1 MRKFAYM
8 FVVFGLAVGLGVW
21 LNQSP
26 QTAALDQEFALPF
39 AANAQSSDAD
49 AGATEIIDMVQ
60 GAEDAPITVIEYAS
74 FTCPHCARFHSDV
87 YKLLRKNY
95 IDTGKIKFIFR
106 EVYFDKYGMW
116 ASMIARCSGPD
127 RFFGMTDLIL
137 NSQSTWARAGDDL
150 AIVEALRKIGRLSGM
165 QDAALDSCLQDGDK
179 LRALVG
185 WYKENAQRDGIQ
197 STPSFLIYG
206 QPYKNMDYE
215 EFAKILDEK
224 LQLE

>member
-8 FVVFGLAVGLGVW
+8 LVVFGLAVGLGVW

-49 AGATEIIDMVQ
+49 AEATEIIDMVQ
-60 GAEDAPITVIEYAS
+60 GVEDAPITVIEYAS

-165 QDAALDSCLQDGDK
+165 EDAALDSCLQDGDK

-197 STPSFLIYG
+197 STPSFLIDG
-206 QPYKNMDYE
+206 QPYKNMNYE

-224 LQLE
+224 L

>member
-95 IDTGKIKFIFR
+95 IDTGKVKFIFR

-165 QDAALDSCLQDGDK
+165 QDAALDSCLQDGEK

-197 STPSFLIYG
+197 STPSFLIDG
-206 QPYKNMDYE
+206 QPYKNMNYE

-224 LQLE
+224 L

>member
-60 GAEDAPITVIEYAS
+60 GAEDAPITGIEYAS

-197 STPSFLIYG
+197 STPSFLIDG

-224 LQLE
+224 L

>member
-8 FVVFGLAVGLGVW
+8 FVVFGLAVGLGIW

-197 STPSFLIYG
+197 STPSFLIDG

-224 LQLE
+224 L

>member
-49 AGATEIIDMVQ
+49 AEATEIIDMVQ

-137 NSQSTWARAGDDL
+137 NSQNTWARAGDDL

-165 QDAALDSCLQDGDK
+165 EDAALDSCLQDGNK

-197 STPSFLIYG
+197 STPSFLIDG
-206 QPYKNMDYE
+206 QPYKNMNYE

-224 LQLE
+224 L

>member
-49 AGATEIIDMVQ
+49 AGAAEIIDMVQ

-95 IDTGKIKFIFR
+95 IDTGKVKFIFR

-127 RFFGMTDLIL
+127 RFFGMTDLLL

-165 QDAALDSCLQDGDK
+165 QDAALDSCLQDGEK

-197 STPSFLIYG
+197 STPSFLIDG

-224 LQLE
+224 L

>member
-49 AGATEIIDMVQ
+49 AGAAEIIDMVQ

-165 QDAALDSCLQDGDK
+165 QDAALDSCLQDGEK

-197 STPSFLIYG
+197 STPSFLIDG
-206 QPYKNMDYE
+206 QPYKNMDYK

-224 LQLE
+224 L

>member
-49 AGATEIIDMVQ
+49 AGAAEIIDMVQ

-74 FTCPHCARFHSDV
+74 FTCPHCARFHADV

-95 IDTGKIKFIFR
+95 IDTGKVKFIFR

-165 QDAALDSCLQDGDK
+165 QDAALDSCLQDGEK

-197 STPSFLIYG
+197 STPSFLIDG
-206 QPYKNMDYE
+206 QSYKNMDYE

-224 LQLE
+224 L

>member
-39 AANAQSSDAD
+39 AANAQGSDAD
-49 AGATEIIDMVQ
+49 SGATEIIDMVQ

-197 STPSFLIYG
+197 STPSFLIDG

-224 LQLE
+224 L

>member
-1 MRKFAYM
+1 MRKFVYL

-49 AGATEIIDMVQ
+49 AGAAEIIDMVQ
-60 GAEDAPITVIEYAS
+60 GVEDAPITVIEYAS

-165 QDAALDSCLQDGDK
+165 EDAALDSCLQDGNK

-197 STPSFLIYG
+197 STPSFLIDG
-206 QPYKNMDYE
+206 QPYKNMNYE

-224 LQLE
+224 L

>member
-8 FVVFGLAVGLGVW
+8 FVVFSLAGGLGVW

-197 STPSFLIYG
+197 STPSFLIDG

-224 LQLE
+224 L

>member
-49 AGATEIIDMVQ
+49 AGAAEIIDMVQ

-95 IDTGKIKFIFR
+95 IDTGNVKFIFR

-165 QDAALDSCLQDGDK
+165 QDAALDSCLQDGEK

-197 STPSFLIYG
+197 STPSFLIDG

-224 LQLE
+224 L

>member
-49 AGATEIIDMVQ
+49 AEATEIIDMVQ
-60 GAEDAPITVIEYAS
+60 GVEDAPITVIEYAS

-137 NSQSTWARAGDDL
+137 NSQNTWARAGDDL

-165 QDAALDSCLQDGDK
+165 EDAALDSCLQDGDK

-197 STPSFLIYG
+197 STPSFLIDG
-206 QPYKNMDYE
+206 QPYKNMNYE

-224 LQLE
+224 L

>member
-197 STPSFLIYG
+197 STPSFLIDG

-215 EFAKILDEK
+215 EFANILDEK
-224 LQLE
+224 L

>member
-49 AGATEIIDMVQ
+49 AGAAEIIDMVQ

-95 IDTGKIKFIFR
+95 IDTGKVKFIFR

-150 AIVEALRKIGRLSGM
+150 AVVEALRKIGRLSGM

-197 STPSFLIYG
+197 STPSFLIDG

-224 LQLE
+224 L

>member
-8 FVVFGLAVGLGVW
+8 FVVFGLALGLGVW

-49 AGATEIIDMVQ
+49 AGAAEIIDMVQ

-95 IDTGKIKFIFR
+95 IDTGKVKFIFR

-165 QDAALDSCLQDGDK
+165 QDAALDSCLQDGEK

-197 STPSFLIYG
+197 STPSFLIDG

-224 LQLE
+224 L

>member
-1 MRKFAYM
+1 MRKFAHM
-8 FVVFGLAVGLGVW
+8 FVVFGLAAGLGVW

-49 AGATEIIDMVQ
+49 AGAAEIIDMVQ

-95 IDTGKIKFIFR
+95 IDTGKVKFIFR

-165 QDAALDSCLQDGDK
+165 QDAALDSCLQDGEK

-197 STPSFLIYG
+197 STPSFLIDG
-206 QPYKNMDYE
+206 QSYKNMDYE

-224 LQLE
+224 L

>member
-39 AANAQSSDAD
+39 AANAQSSYAD
-49 AGATEIIDMVQ
+49 AEATEIIDMVQ

-137 NSQSTWARAGDDL
+137 NSQNTWARAGDDL

-165 QDAALDSCLQDGDK
+165 EDAALDSCLQDGDK

-197 STPSFLIYG
+197 STPSFLIDG
-206 QPYKNMDYE
+206 QPYKNMNYE
-215 EFAKILDEK
+215 EFAKILEEK
-224 LQLE
+224 L

>member
-8 FVVFGLAVGLGVW
+8 FVVFGLAVGLGIW

-49 AGATEIIDMVQ
+49 AGAAEIIDMVQ

-95 IDTGKIKFIFR
+95 IDTGKVKFIFR

-165 QDAALDSCLQDGDK
+165 QDAALDSCLQDGEK

-197 STPSFLIYG
+197 STPSFLIDG

-224 LQLE
+224 L

>member
-26 QTAALDQEFALPF
+26 QTAALDPKFALPF

-49 AGATEIIDMVQ
+49 AEATEIIDMVQ
-60 GAEDAPITVIEYAS
+60 GVEDAPITVIEYAS

-165 QDAALDSCLQDGDK
+165 EDAALDSCLQDGNK

-197 STPSFLIYG
+197 STPSFLIDG
-206 QPYKNMDYE
+206 QPYKNMNYE

-224 LQLE
+224 L

>member
-8 FVVFGLAVGLGVW
+8 FVVFGLAVGLVVW

-49 AGATEIIDMVQ
+49 AGAAEIIDMVQ

-95 IDTGKIKFIFR
+95 IDTGKVKFIFR

-165 QDAALDSCLQDGDK
+165 QDAALDSCLQDGEK

-197 STPSFLIYG
+197 STPSFLIDG
-206 QPYKNMDYE
+206 QPYKNMDYK

-224 LQLE
+224 L

>member
-95 IDTGKIKFIFR
+95 IDTGKVKFIFR

-165 QDAALDSCLQDGDK
+165 QDAALDSCLQDGEK

-197 STPSFLIYG
+197 STPSFLIDG

-224 LQLE
+224 L

>member
-26 QTAALDQEFALPF
+26 QTAGLDQEFALPF

-49 AGATEIIDMVQ
+49 AEATEIIDMVQ

-150 AIVEALRKIGRLSGM
+150 AIVEALRKIGRLSGIE
-165 QDAALDSCLQDGDK
+165 DAALDSCLQDGNK

-197 STPSFLIYG
+197 STPSFLIDG
-206 QPYKNMDYE
+206 QPYKNMNYE

-224 LQLE
+224 L

>member
-49 AGATEIIDMVQ
+49 AGAAEIIDMVQ
-60 GAEDAPITVIEYAS
+60 GAENAPITVIEYAS

-95 IDTGKIKFIFR
+95 IDTGKVKFIFR

-165 QDAALDSCLQDGDK
+165 QDAALDSCLQDGEK

-197 STPSFLIYG
+197 STPSFLIDG

-215 EFAKILDEK
+215 EFTKILDEK
-224 LQLE
+224 L

>member
-49 AGATEIIDMVQ
+49 AEATEIIDMVQ

-197 STPSFLIYG
+197 STPSFLIDG
-206 QPYKNMDYE
+206 QPYKNMNYE

-224 LQLE
+224 L

>member
-1 MRKFAYM
+1 MRKFSYM

-26 QTAALDQEFALPF
+26 QTADLDQEFALPF

-49 AGATEIIDMVQ
+49 AGAAEIIDMVQ

-95 IDTGKIKFIFR
+95 IDTGKVKFIFR

-165 QDAALDSCLQDGDK
+165 QDAALDSCLQDGEK

-197 STPSFLIYG
+197 STPSFLIDG

-224 LQLE
+224 L

>member
-39 AANAQSSDAD
+39 AANAQSSDVD
-49 AGATEIIDMVQ
+49 AGAAEIIDMVQ
-60 GAEDAPITVIEYAS
+60 GAENAPITVIEYAS

-95 IDTGKIKFIFR
+95 IDTGKVKFIFR

-197 STPSFLIYG
+197 STPSFLIDG

-224 LQLE
+224 L

>member
-8 FVVFGLAVGLGVW
+8 FVVFGLAVGLWVW

-49 AGATEIIDMVQ
+49 AGAAEIIDMVQ

-95 IDTGKIKFIFR
+95 IDTGKVKFIFR

-165 QDAALDSCLQDGDK
+165 QDAALDSCLQDGEK

-197 STPSFLIYG
+197 STPSFLIDG

-224 LQLE
+224 L

>member
-49 AGATEIIDMVQ
+49 AGAAEIIDMVQ

-95 IDTGKIKFIFR
+95 IDTGKVKFIFR

-165 QDAALDSCLQDGDK
+165 QDAALDSCLQDGEK

-197 STPSFLIYG
+197 STPSFLIDG

-215 EFAKILDEK
+215 EFSKILDEK
-224 LQLE
+224 L

>member
-1 MRKFAYM
+1 MRKFAFM
-8 FVVFGLAVGLGVW
+8 FVVFGLAVGLGIW
-21 LNQSP
+21 LNQTP
-26 QTAALDQEFALPF
+26 KTAALDQEFALPL
-39 AANAQSSDAD
+39 AVNAQSSNAD
-49 AGATEIIDMVQ
+49 AGTTEIIDMVQ
-60 GAEDAPITVIEYAS
+60 GDENAPITVIEYAS
-74 FTCPHCARFHSDV
+74 FTCPHCARFHSEV
-87 YKLLRKNY
+87 YKSLRKNY

-179 LRALVG
+179 LRALVT
-185 WYKENAQRDGIQ
+185 WYKENAERDDIQ
-197 STPSFLIYG
+197 STPSFLIDG
-206 QPYKNMDYE
+206 QPYENMSYE

-224 LQLE
+224 L

>member
-95 IDTGKIKFIFR
+95 IDTGKVKFIFR

-127 RFFGMTDLIL
+127 RYFGMTDLIL

-197 STPSFLIYG
+197 STPSFLIDG

-224 LQLE
+224 L

>member
-49 AGATEIIDMVQ
+49 AGAAEIIDMVQ

-95 IDTGKIKFIFR
+95 IDTGKVKFIFR

-197 STPSFLIYG
+197 STPSFLIDG

-215 EFAKILDEK
+215 EFAKILDGK
-224 LQLE
+224 L

>member
-197 STPSFLIYG
+197 STPSFMIDG

-224 LQLE
+224 L

>member
-49 AGATEIIDMVQ
+49 AETTEIIDMVQ
-60 GAEDAPITVIEYAS
+60 GVEDAPITVIEYAS

-165 QDAALDSCLQDGDK
+165 EDAALDSCLQDGNK

-197 STPSFLIYG
+197 STPSFLIDG
-206 QPYKNMDYE
+206 QPYKNMNYE

-224 LQLE
+224 L

>member
-49 AGATEIIDMVQ
+49 AGAAEIIDMVQ

-87 YKLLRKNY
+87 YELLRKNY
-95 IDTGKIKFIFR
+95 IDTGKVKFIFR

-165 QDAALDSCLQDGDK
+165 QDAALDSCLQDGEK

-197 STPSFLIYG
+197 STPSFLIDG

-224 LQLE
+224 L

>member
-8 FVVFGLAVGLGVW
+8 FVVFGLAVGLGIW

-26 QTAALDQEFALPF
+26 QTAALDQEFSLPF

-49 AGATEIIDMVQ
+49 AGAAEIIDMVQ

-95 IDTGKIKFIFR
+95 IDTGKVKFIFR

-165 QDAALDSCLQDGDK
+165 QDAALDSCLQDGEK

-197 STPSFLIYG
+197 STPSFLIDG

-224 LQLE
+224 L

>member
-21 LNQSP
+21 LNHPP

-49 AGATEIIDMVQ
+49 AGAAEIIDMVQ

-95 IDTGKIKFIFR
+95 IDTGKVKFIFR

-165 QDAALDSCLQDGDK
+165 QDAALDSCLQDGEK

-197 STPSFLIYG
+197 STPSFLIDG

-224 LQLE
+224 L

>member
-49 AGATEIIDMVQ
+49 AGAAEIIDMVQ

-95 IDTGKIKFIFR
+95 IDTGKVKFIFR

-116 ASMIARCSGPD
+116 ASMIARCNGPD

-197 STPSFLIYG
+197 STPSFLIDG
-206 QPYKNMDYE
+206 QPYKNMNYE

-224 LQLE
+224 L